1 MGIYRFLLAA
11 LVVLFHFGGL
21 GWIVGRIAVFAF
33 YCISGYLIFQVLDRV
48 YLDEPR
54 GVPRFFLNRFVRLIP
69 LYLLYTLLTLGMVR
83 WLGPEAIVD
92 PAGRRIL
99 QGVDGE
105 SLALLVES
113 ATFDPIAHVV
123 SSMPVLEFTPD
134 LIPQGWSIG
143 VEITFYLIAPLVVLT
158 TRRRTWRVGAWIVAG
173 LLLFLWGVRTA
184 GTDLEVFQ
192 TVVYKNAAASAFVFF
207 VGGAFYYIR
216 RRWGQPLPF
225 VAVAVPLLAWLA
237 LVTIPALHLGGASSR
252 SARVFTEYLWLTLL
266 LAGIVALAQ
275 VKKLR
280 VFDTNAGNL
289 CYGIYLNH
297 FFVAGLLLRA
307 GTVPYLGLPGT
318 MTFGFAVLLGSTALA
333 YITYRLVE
341 RPFDRVRARVRGD
354 VSPLPTMAVPRAWRT
369 QLGALAVAAAFV
381 LLVSPVGRAVAYV
394 SQSAIEELP
403 PSPAFNIRWRPDVS
417 DGTRQELEAEL
428 GLTALGP
435 VERDES
441 RRTWSYSLRS
451 PTPDRVRALLEHR
464 AVEDT
469 AGIDAERLEISQ

>member
-192 TVVYKNAAASAFVFF
+192 TVVYKNAVASAFVFF
-207 VGGAFYYIR
+207 VGGALYYVR

-333 YITYRLVE
+333 YVTYRVVE

-369 QLGALAVAAAFV
+369 QLGALAVAAALV

-417 DGTRQELEAEL
+417 DGTRHELEAEL

>member
-33 YCISGYLIFQVLDRV
+33 YCISGFLIFQVLDRV
-48 YLDEPR
+48 YLDEAR
-54 GVPRFFLNRFVRLIP
+54 GVLRFFLNRFVRLIP
-69 LYLLYTLLTLGMVR
+69 LYLLYTLLTLAMVR
-83 WLGPEAIVD
+83 WMGPTAIVD

-99 QGVDGE
+99 QGVDRE

-113 ATFDPIAHVV
+113 ATFDPAAYMV
-123 SSMPVLEFTPD
+123 STMPVLEFTPD

-143 VEITFYLIAPLVVLT
+143 VEVAFYFLAPLVVLT
-158 TRRRTWRVGAWIVAG
+158 TRRRTWLIGGWIGTG
-173 LLLFLWGVRTA
+173 LLFFLLGVRTA
-184 GTDLEVFQ
+184 ATDLELFQ
-192 TVVYKNAAASAFVFF
+192 TVVYKNAVASAFVFF
-207 VGGAFYYIR
+207 VGGAFYYLR
-216 RRWGQPLPF
+216 RRWGQPLPL
-225 VAVAVPLLAWLA
+225 AAAAIPLLGWLA
-237 LVTIPALHLGGASSR
+237 LVTVPALHLGDASSR
-252 SARVFTEYLWLTLL
+252 SARVFTEYLWLTMLV
-266 LAGIVALAQ
+266 AGLMALSH

-280 VFDTNAGNL
+280 TLDTAAGNV

-307 GTVPYLGLPGT
+307 GMVPYLGLPGT
-318 MTFGFAVLLGSTALA
+318 MTFGFTVLLGSTALA
-333 YITYRLVE
+333 YATYRVIE

-354 VSPLPTMAVPRAWRT
+354 FSPLPALAVQRAWRT
-369 QLGALAVAAAFV
+369 QAGALAVAAASV
-381 LLVSPVGRAVAYV
+381 LLVSPVGLAVAYV
-394 SQSAIEELP
+394 SQSTVDELP
-403 PSPAFNIRWRPDVS
+403 PSPAFNIRWRSDVS
-417 DGTRQELEAEL
+417 DGTRQEFEAEL

-435 VERDES
+435 VDRDAS

-469 AGIDAERLEISQ
+469 SGIDVDRLEISQ

>member
-11 LVVLFHFGGL
+11 LVVLFHFGEL
-21 GWIVGRIAVFAF
+21 GWIVGRIAVFGF
-33 YCISGYLIFQVLDRV
+33 YCLSGFLIFQVLDRV

-83 WLGPEAIVD
+83 WLSPEAIVD

-105 SLALLVES
+105 TLTLLVES
-113 ATFDPIAHVV
+113 STFDPIAHVV

-158 TRRRTWRVGAWIVAG
+158 TRRRTWLVGVWIAAG
-173 LLLFLWGVRTA
+173 LLFFLWGVRAA

-192 TVVYKNAAASAFVFF
+192 TVVYKNAVASAFVFF
-207 VGGAFYYIR
+207 VGGALYYVR

-225 VAVAVPLLAWLA
+225 AIVAIPLLAWLA
-237 LVTIPALHLGGASSR
+237 LVTIPALHFGGGPSR
-252 SARVFTEYLWLTLL
+252 SARIFTEYLWLTIL

-280 VFDTNAGNL
+280 ALDTGAGNL

-318 MTFGFAVLLGSTALA
+318 LTFGFAVLLGSTALA
-333 YITYRLVE
+333 YVTYRLVE

-354 VSPLPTMAVPRAWRT
+354 FSPLPTIAVQRAWRT
-369 QLGALAVAAAFV
+369 QAGALAVAAV
-381 LLVSPVGRAVAYV
+381 LVVLVSPVGRVVAYV
-394 SQSAIEELP
+394 SQSAVDELP

-428 GLTALGP
+428 GLTVLGP
-435 VERDES
+435 VERDEF

-451 PTPDRVRALLEHR
+451 PTPDRVRALLDHR

-469 AGIDAERLEISQ
+469 AGIDVDKLEISR